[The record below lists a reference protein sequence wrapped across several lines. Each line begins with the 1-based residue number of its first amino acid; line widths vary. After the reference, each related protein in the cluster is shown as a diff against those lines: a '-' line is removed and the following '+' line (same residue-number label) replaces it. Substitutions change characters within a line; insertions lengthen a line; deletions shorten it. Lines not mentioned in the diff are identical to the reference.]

1 MKTTGWG
8 IIGPGAIA
16 QNFADGL
23 AEAPSGR
30 LVAIAS
36 RNPARRDAFGARNG
50 VEPAHRHASYADLVA
65 DPAVDAVYISTPH
78 PFHAEHA
85 LLALRAG
92 KPVLVE
98 KPAGLTAA
106 QVAAVADVAARA
118 GLLFAEAYMYR
129 CHPQIAR
136 LLEILKSGEIGTP
149 RHIRAQ
155 FGFNAGFNPASRLYD
170 RALGGGGIMDVGGYP
185 VSLARLVAGAAV
197 GRAFADPVTVKGSGI
212 VGQSGVDEV
221 AYGLLGFAGGFTAEV
236 ACAIART
243 MDNRAVIE
251 GDKGRIELVDPWVP
265 GRNAGPS
272 DATISVTVGGE
283 TRVEVLRSP
292 QHLFAFEADLF
303 SRTIAEGATEAPFP
317 ALSPADSLGNAVV
330 LDRWRAELGYVNI
343 AEDPKANRALPSVM
357 PAGLPQVPKARIE
370 GVDLPVSRLVMGCDN
385 KNDIGAGAVVWD
397 AWIEAGGNAF
407 DTGFVYG
414 GGAHETVLGQWIA
427 NRGVAKDVVVIAKG
441 AHTPYC
447 TPRSIGA
454 QLDISLS
461 RLGLD
466 FAPIYIMHRDNPA
479 VPVGE
484 FVEAL
489 NALHVA
495 GKIGIFG
502 GSNWSV
508 ARLAEANAYAAAHG
522 LQPMRVLNNN
532 LSLAVMERPVWAGCV
547 TSNNAETLQFLR
559 QSGTTHLS
567 WSSQARGYFLPEPLR
582 ARLPADVGPEECF
595 GSPANAERRR
605 RAEALAVKYG
615 VSAHN
620 IATAWV
626 LAQEFPSFALIGP
639 RSADEIATTLPAF
652 GFDLT
657 SDEVGWLNLESG
669 QGPA

>member
-1 MKTTGWG
+1 M
-8 IIGPGAIA
+8 
-16 QNFADGL
+16 
-23 AEAPSGR
+23 
-30 LVAIAS
+30 AIAS

-292 QHLFAFEADLF
+292 QHLFAFEAELF

-495 GKIGIFG
+495 GKIGIVG
-502 GSNWSV
+502 GSSWAV
-508 ARLAEANAYAAAHG
+508 ARVAGANA
-522 LQPMRVLNNN
+522 
-532 LSLAVMERPVWAGCV
+532 
-547 TSNNAETLQFLR
+547 
-559 QSGTTHLS
+559 
-567 WSSQARGYFLPEPLR
+567 
-582 ARLPADVGPEECF
+582 
-595 GSPANAERRR
+595 
-605 RAEALAVKYG
+605 
-615 VSAHN
+615 
-620 IATAWV
+620 
-626 LAQEFPSFALIGP
+626 
-639 RSADEIATTLPAF
+639 
-652 GFDLT
+652 
-657 SDEVGWLNLESG
+657 
-669 QGPA
+669 